1 MQGTRLVLP
10 LGDAIGFAGE
20 RSVMI
25 VDHRTYRVKPLPLL
39 DAMEHKILR
48 PGPYF
53 TAPGMAAPT

>member
-1 MQGTRLVLP
+1 